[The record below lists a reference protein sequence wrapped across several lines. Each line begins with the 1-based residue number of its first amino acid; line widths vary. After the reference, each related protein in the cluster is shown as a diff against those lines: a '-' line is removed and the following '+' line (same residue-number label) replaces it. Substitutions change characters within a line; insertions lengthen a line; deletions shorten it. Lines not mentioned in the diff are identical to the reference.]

1 MKGGTSFREA
11 ACEMIC
17 VKYLPFRLKIKQSNK
32 DICIEFA
39 KQYGADLTVKPPD
52 FVTGMTISD
61 DIAELARRYV
71 VEV

>member
-1 MKGGTSFREA
+1 
-11 ACEMIC
+11 MIC
-17 VKYLPFRLKIKQSNK
+17 VKYLPFRFFEDQVVQQSYR
-32 DICIEFA
+32 EFA